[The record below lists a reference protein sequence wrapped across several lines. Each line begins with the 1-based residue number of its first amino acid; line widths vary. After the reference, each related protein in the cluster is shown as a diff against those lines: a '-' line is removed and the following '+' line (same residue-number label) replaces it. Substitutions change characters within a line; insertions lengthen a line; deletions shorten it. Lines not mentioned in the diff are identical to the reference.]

1 MSNKE
6 LVIKLVDLEFSL
18 VNYIEEHKK
27 LKFKSHRDV
36 NRIIT
41 ANKLCC
47 TYGFAVQYLYR
58 VAVKFIPKYVRNTE
72 LLLDEITK
80 LKDEVENK
88 ELKDLRFGLQPKY
101 KFSEEE
107 TELNTLMLRHQLRY
121 LSRWDDR

>member
-72 LLLDEITK
+72 LLLDEINEI
-80 LKDEVENK
+80 KDDEEKIEAFKKKMLN
-88 ELKDLRFGLQPKY
+88 EL
-101 KFSEEE
+101 
-107 TELNTLMLRHQLRY
+107 
-121 LSRWDDR
+121 